1 MPESPEVQELASFL
15 TAHTTGREVRAV
27 DVLLPK
33 ALKTQ
38 HPAPP
43 DLVGRRIDR
52 VSRSGK
58 MIDIATPVSFAWKFL
73 PLRSGIPMTPK

>member
-1 MPESPEVQELASFL
+1 MAAMPESPEVQELASFL

-38 HPAPP
+38 IPLPP
-43 DLVGRRIDR
+43 TWSAGESSECRDWAR
-52 VSRSGK
+52 
-58 MIDIATPVSFAWKFL
+58 
-73 PLRSGIPMTPK
+73 